1 MKIIGLG
8 FGWEELSVG
17 DKFRTVGRTITE
29 ADLTS
34 FLGLTSMNEVI
45 FTDDLFRAKHSV
57 IKEKFVPGAMAYVFG
72 EGLLIPTMQGTGL
85 AFLNMDLSVHQPI
98 KVGDTIHVEVEVLA
112 VRKTSKSD
120 RGIVKTKNEI
130 KNQDGDILITYT
142 PQRMMKSVATRDG
155 LNDDY

>member
-57 IKEKFVPGAMAYVFG
+57 IKEKFVPGALAYVFA

>member
-17 DKFRTVGRTITE
+17 EKFRTVGRTITE
-29 ADLTS
+29 ADLAS
-34 FLGLTSMNEVI
+34 FLGLSGMNEVI
-45 FTDDLFRAKHSV
+45 FTDDLFRENHSV
-57 IKEKFVPGAMAYVFG
+57 IKEKFIPGAMAYIFA

-85 AFLNMDLSVHQPI
+85 AFLNMELSVHQPI
-98 KVGDTIHVEVEVLA
+98 KVGDTIHVEVEVLS

-120 RGIVKTKNEI
+120 RGIVQTKNEI
-130 KNQDGDILITYT
+130 KNQDGDVLITYT
-142 PQRMMKSVATRDG
+142 PLRMMKSVSERDG

>member
-8 FGWEELSVG
+8 FGQEELSIG
-17 DKFRTVGRTITE
+17 DKFRTVGRTITD
-29 ADLTS
+29 ADLVS
-34 FLGLTSMNEVI
+34 FLGLSGMNEVI
-45 FTDDLFRAKHSV
+45 FTDDLFREKHSV
-57 IKEKFVPGAMAYVFG
+57 IKEKFVPGAMAYIFA

-85 AFLNMDLSVHQPI
+85 AFLNMDLSVYQPI

-130 KNQDGDILITYT
+130 KNQDGDILIT
-142 PQRMMKSVATRDG
+142 
-155 LNDDY
+155 

>member
-17 DKFRTVGRTITE
+17 DKFRTVGRTITD
-29 ADLTS
+29 ADLVN
-34 FLGLTSMNEVI
+34 FLGLSGMNEVI
-45 FTDDLFRAKHSV
+45 FTDDLFREKHSV
-57 IKEKFVPGAMAYVFG
+57 IKEKFVPGAMAYIFA

-155 LNDDY
+155 LHDDY